1 MVLVETCSVVMVRCS
16 VGIVPVLL
24 FALVEATS
32 SAVRVTNAAL
42 VDGTADSPLA
52 GPFGTAGSF
61 PTTFADRA
69 GGSSSDS
76 SFTVTG
82 GLLSPAGDG
91 SSCRI
96 NVGG

>member
-32 SAVRVTNAAL
+32 SAVRTTNPAL
-42 VDGTADSPLA
+42 VDGTANSPLPD
-52 GPFGTAGSF
+52 PFGTAGSF